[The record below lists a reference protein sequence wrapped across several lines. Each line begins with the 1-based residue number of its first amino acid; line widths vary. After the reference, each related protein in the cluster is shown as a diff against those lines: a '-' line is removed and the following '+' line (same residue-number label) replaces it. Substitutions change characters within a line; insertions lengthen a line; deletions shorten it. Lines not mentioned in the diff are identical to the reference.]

1 MISTFSFLKLIQTKP
16 PFVEYET
23 DKTGVFIRMFDSAY
37 PDFLYQ
43 WHKDDEDRDIE
54 ILEGKGWQM
63 QFDDE
68 LPFELVKRD
77 HIFIKRHR
85 IHRIHK
91 GTTDLKIKING

>member
-1 MISTFSFLKLIQTKP
+1 MHPYKDSSNIRSFSKNVKKLEL
-16 PFVEYET
+16 V
-23 DKTGVFIRMFDSAY
+23 
-37 PDFLYQ
+37 

-68 LPFELVKRD
+68 LPFELVKGD
-77 HIFIKRHR
+77 HIFITKHR

>member
-1 MISTFSFLKLIQTKP
+1 MNPYKDSSNIRSFSKNVKKLEL
-16 PFVEYET
+16 V
-23 DKTGVFIRMFDSAY
+23 
-37 PDFLYQ
+37 

-68 LPFELVKRD
+68 LPFDLVKGD

-85 IHRIHK
+85 INRIHK
-91 GTTDLKIKING
+91 GITDLKIRING

>member
-1 MISTFSFLKLIQTKP
+1 MKPYKDSSNIRSFSKNVKKLEL
-16 PFVEYET
+16 V
-23 DKTGVFIRMFDSAY
+23 
-37 PDFLYQ
+37 

-68 LPFELVKRD
+68 LPFELVKGD
-77 HIFIKRHR
+77 HIFITKHR

>member
-1 MISTFSFLKLIQTKP
+1 MKPYKDSSNIREFSKDVDLMGL
-16 PFVEYET
+16 V
-23 DKTGVFIRMFDSAY
+23 
-37 PDFLYQ
+37 
-43 WHKDDEDRDIE
+43 WHQDNEDRKIE

>member
-1 MISTFSFLKLIQTKP
+1 MQPYKDSSNIRSFSKNVKKLEL
-16 PFVEYET
+16 V
-23 DKTGVFIRMFDSAY
+23 
-37 PDFLYQ
+37 

-68 LPFELVKRD
+68 LPFDLVKGD
-77 HIFIKRHR
+77 YIFIKRHR

>member
-1 MISTFSFLKLIQTKP
+1 MQPYKDSSNIRSFSKNVKKLEL
-16 PFVEYET
+16 V
-23 DKTGVFIRMFDSAY
+23 
-37 PDFLYQ
+37 

-85 IHRIHK
+85 VHRIHK

>member
-1 MISTFSFLKLIQTKP
+1 MNPYKDNSNIRSFSKNVKKKEL
-16 PFVEYET
+16 V
-23 DKTGVFIRMFDSAY
+23 
-37 PDFLYQ
+37 

-68 LPFELVKRD
+68 LPFDLVKGD

-85 IHRIHK
+85 IHRN
-91 GTTDLKIKING
+91 IKVQLI

>member
-1 MISTFSFLKLIQTKP
+1 MHPYKDSSNVRSFSKNVKKLEL
-16 PFVEYET
+16 V
-23 DKTGVFIRMFDSAY
+23 
-37 PDFLYQ
+37 

-68 LPFELVKRD
+68 LPFELVKGD
-77 HIFIKRHR
+77 HIFITKHR

>member
-1 MISTFSFLKLIQTKP
+1 MNPYKDSSNIRSFSKNVKKLEL
-16 PFVEYET
+16 V
-23 DKTGVFIRMFDSAY
+23 
-37 PDFLYQ
+37 

>member
-1 MISTFSFLKLIQTKP
+1 MHPYKDSSNIRSFSKNVKKLEL
-16 PFVEYET
+16 V
-23 DKTGVFIRMFDSAY
+23 
-37 PDFLYQ
+37 
-43 WHKDDEDRDIE
+43 WHKDDEDRNIE

-91 GTTDLKIKING
+91 GTTDLKIRING

>member
-1 MISTFSFLKLIQTKP
+1 MHPYKDSSNIRSFSKNVKKLEL
-16 PFVEYET
+16 V
-23 DKTGVFIRMFDSAY
+23 
-37 PDFLYQ
+37 

-63 QFDDE
+63 QFDNE
-68 LPFELVKRD
+68 LPFELVKGD
-77 HIFIKRHR
+77 HIFITKHR

>member
-1 MISTFSFLKLIQTKP
+1 MHPYKDSSNIRSFSKNVKKLEL
-16 PFVEYET
+16 V
-23 DKTGVFIRMFDSAY
+23 
-37 PDFLYQ
+37 

-68 LPFELVKRD
+68 LPFELVKGD
-77 HIFIKRHR
+77 HIFITKHR
-85 IHRIHK
+85 IYRIHK

>member
-1 MISTFSFLKLIQTKP
+1 MHPYKDSSNIRSFSKNVKKLEL
-16 PFVEYET
+16 V
-23 DKTGVFIRMFDSAY
+23 
-37 PDFLYQ
+37 

-54 ILEGKGWQM
+54 ILKGKGWQM

-68 LPFELVKRD
+68 LPFELVKGD
-77 HIFIKRHR
+77 HIFITKHR

>member
-1 MISTFSFLKLIQTKP
+1 MQPYKDSSNIRSFSKNVKKLEL
-16 PFVEYET
+16 V
-23 DKTGVFIRMFDSAY
+23 
-37 PDFLYQ
+37 

-63 QFDDE
+63 QFDNE
-68 LPFELVKRD
+68 LPFELVKGD
-77 HIFIKRHR
+77 HIFITKHR

>member
-1 MISTFSFLKLIQTKP
+1 MHPYKDSSNIRSFSKNVKKLEL
-16 PFVEYET
+16 V
-23 DKTGVFIRMFDSAY
+23 
-37 PDFLYQ
+37 

-63 QFDDE
+63 QFVDE
-68 LPFELVKRD
+68 LPFELVKGD
-77 HIFIKRHR
+77 HIFITKHR

>member
-1 MISTFSFLKLIQTKP
+1 MRPYLDTSNIRTFSKDVDPMELILH
-16 PFVEYET
+16 
-23 DKTGVFIRMFDSAY
+23 M
-37 PDFLYQ
+37 
-43 WHKDDEDRDIE
+43 DDEDRDIE